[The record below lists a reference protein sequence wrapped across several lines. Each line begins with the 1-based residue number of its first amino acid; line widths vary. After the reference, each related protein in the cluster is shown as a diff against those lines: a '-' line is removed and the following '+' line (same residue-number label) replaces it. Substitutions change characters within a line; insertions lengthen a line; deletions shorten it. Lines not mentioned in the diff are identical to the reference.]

1 MNRFFLFIKWSIF
14 LSELVERCLKDVS
27 IEAVGN
33 KSFMLSYAI
42 EVRFFNFTVDY
53 VGVFAALVFP
63 LCRHCNAVVTGTP
76 VYKNEFTENF
86 ILRRC
91 TILVAFI

>member
-1 MNRFFLFIKWSIF
+1 LLFTKWSIF

-33 KSFMLSYAI
+33 KSFMLCYAL
-42 EVRFFNFTVDY
+42 EVRSFNFTVDN

-63 LCRHCNAVVTGTP
+63 LCRHWNAVVTGTP
-76 VYKNEFTENF
+76 VYKN
-86 ILRRC
+86 
-91 TILVAFI
+91 